1 MIYDVIVIGTGA
13 GGSTAARE
21 LSKEGLNVLILEKG
35 QSYKAGTAT
44 KHITT
49 TSIDLKPDE
58 LDINRISRNKKIKI
72 NPDYDFFNYPSELL
86 HVEGIGGT
94 TTVSLANACY
104 SWSACYH
111 NSAISQ
117 LKSHDLNLFEEL
129 IEASEDLKVSPLPKE
144 FMGPAT
150 IKIAKTAEELGYIV
164 EPMPKFID
172 FDKCNNCGLC
182 IDGCTMGAKW
192 DAKHFVKQ
200 ATESGATLMDDFEV
214 IRVLHHQGK
223 VTGVEGQAPDGQIK
237 KFKAKKV
244 VLSAGSLNTPHI
256 LRNSGITQGVGEG
269 LFVDLF
275 ITVGGYL
282 KDAGLNKEIPMGI
295 KLEFGPYFLSP
306 HYSNQLVTLL
316 KEKGFPAREQDV
328 LGIMTKIADDANGRL
343 LEDGTIEK
351 QLTSNDVEL
360 LKEGYLKSAQ
370 ILVGAGVDEDSIV
383 STPIRG
389 AHPGGTAAIG
399 RVVNESLETQIEGLF
414 VADASVI
421 ERAPGRPPILT
432 ITAIAKN
439 VAKTIIQQMKN

>member
-1 MIYDVIVIGTGA
+1 
-13 GGSTAARE
+13 
-21 LSKEGLNVLILEKG
+21 
-35 QSYKAGTAT
+35 
-44 KHITT
+44 
-49 TSIDLKPDE
+49 
-58 LDINRISRNKKIKI
+58 
-72 NPDYDFFNYPSELL
+72 
-86 HVEGIGGT
+86 
-94 TTVSLANACY
+94 
-104 SWSACYH
+104 
-111 NSAISQ
+111 
-117 LKSHDLNLFEEL
+117 
-129 IEASEDLKVSPLPKE
+129 
-144 FMGPAT
+144 
-150 IKIAKTAEELGYIV
+150 
-164 EPMPKFID
+164 
-172 FDKCNNCGLC
+172 
-182 IDGCTMGAKW
+182 
-192 DAKHFVKQ
+192 
-200 ATESGATLMDDFEV
+200 
-214 IRVLHHQGK
+214 
-223 VTGVEGQAPDGQIK
+223 VTGVEGRTPDGQRK

-256 LRNSGITQGVGEG
+256 LRNSGITHGVGEG

-295 KLEFGPYFLSP
+295 KSEFGPYFLSP

-370 ILVGAGVDEDSIV
+370 ILVEAGVDEESIV

-399 RVVNESLETQIEGLF
+399 RVVNKSLETRIEGLF